1 MRFYEFADFRLN
13 PQERVLYRGGQP
25 VQLAPKVFDTLL
37 ALVSRHGQLVT
48 KEALIEE
55 IWGDTFVEENNLTQ
69 YIFTLRRILGEKKD
83 GAKFIETVPRRG
95 YRFTAEV
102 RVQEVSNVENGT
114 ELKKE
119 IHISTPP
126 ILETPTKLSTE
137 KVTAEK
143 FSSPK
148 DRFKRLVAFGFVVL
162 LIAISLGFAVR
173 YEWRQSSLASN
184 SRELKFKR
192 LTEKG
197 NLFGVAISPDGNS
210 LAYVAVEGKNHSV
223 RLRNIA
229 TESELV
235 IVPPEGIITSP
246 CFSPDGNFIYYAQ
259 SINGDSG
266 TIYQIPVLG
275 GERRQIAKNLWSGFS
290 VSPDGREIAFP
301 RKDASA
307 KKHYIVVAATD
318 GSGERIVGERIEPD
332 YFALWGPAPAW
343 LPDGAHLTVAVGSV
357 GVEGNHLVQL
367 NLNDGSEREIK
378 TEGEWN
384 YIESIAWAGR
394 NELIIAAQEKT
405 EEKSQ
410 LWRITFP
417 GGKVERLTNDF
428 SAYVGFSLTK
438 DASRL
443 VALKHVENIHLWHF
457 DRETSV
463 ARQLTSGENRV
474 DGFSGLAFAPDGQII
489 FSARNKNE
497 YDIFSINADGSDL
510 RQLTKNASR
519 RNFDPVVSPDN
530 RLIVFV
536 SKRTGAD
543 RLWIM
548 NRDGSEPRQLT
559 PPSDDKQTGEV
570 IPYFSPDGKWI
581 YYTLFRNTS
590 ASIYKISIDGGEP
603 VQVSPPGKE
612 RFTPV
617 VSPDGNSF
625 AFASHDPEAKRA
637 WSIGVQSL
645 ADGKERFFDFPA
657 FRQLA
662 RWMPD
667 SQSLVTMEH
676 NFHGANLWQTNLET
690 GERRQIT
697 NFTAERLYRFD
708 VSRDGRF
715 FAVAR
720 GNGFYDAVLI
730 ER

>member
-1 MRFYEFADFRLN
+1 
-13 PQERVLYRGGQP
+13 
-25 VQLAPKVFDTLL
+25 
-37 ALVSRHGQLVT
+37 
-48 KEALIEE
+48 
-55 IWGDTFVEENNLTQ
+55 
-69 YIFTLRRILGEKKD
+69 
-83 GAKFIETVPRRG
+83 
-95 YRFTAEV
+95 
-102 RVQEVSNVENGT
+102 
-114 ELKKE
+114 
-119 IHISTPP
+119 
-126 ILETPTKLSTE
+126 
-137 KVTAEK
+137 
-143 FSSPK
+143 
-148 DRFKRLVAFGFVVL
+148 
-162 LIAISLGFAVR
+162 
-173 YEWRQSSLASN
+173 
-184 SRELKFKR
+184 
-192 LTEKG
+192 
-197 NLFGVAISPDGNS
+197 
-210 LAYVAVEGKNHSV
+210 
-223 RLRNIA
+223 
-229 TESELV
+229 
-235 IVPPEGIITSP
+235 
-246 CFSPDGNFIYYAQ
+246 
-259 SINGDSG
+259 
-266 TIYQIPVLG
+266 
-275 GERRQIAKNLWSGFS
+275 
-290 VSPDGREIAFP
+290 
-301 RKDASA
+301 
-307 KKHYIVVAATD
+307 
-318 GSGERIVGERIEPD
+318 
-332 YFALWGPAPAW
+332 
-343 LPDGAHLTVAVGSV
+343 
-357 GVEGNHLVQL
+357 
-367 NLNDGSEREIK
+367 
-378 TEGEWN
+378 
-384 YIESIAWAGR
+384 
-394 NELIIAAQEKT
+394 
-405 EEKSQ
+405 
-410 LWRITFP
+410 
-417 GGKVERLTNDF
+417 
-428 SAYVGFSLTK
+428 
-438 DASRL
+438 
-443 VALKHVENIHLWHF
+443 
-457 DRETSV
+457 
-463 ARQLTSGENRV
+463 
-474 DGFSGLAFAPDGQII
+474 
-489 FSARNKNE
+489 NKNE

-581 YYTLFRNTS
+581 YYTVFRNTS
-590 ASIYKISIDGGEP
+590 ASIYKISIEGGEP